1 MYRGG
6 TWLSPLH
13 RMVPLPRSFAADA
26 HGCIMVAGRHGPT
39 EYKVVAQRSAL
50 VARLR
55 SDHLV
60 KRFGPAA
67 GGWTGN
73 APRQGSRL
81 RAPAL
86 RLTALTRPRSQSV
99 SLVIASARGADARS
113 KQERDQS
120 GDVALDN
127 KHPIQGTSRAPLR
140 RPHDGA
146 ALRAGPS
153 CGLPGQALAP
163 ITPKHSQQGAS
174 SSCRQGTSSG
184 RRLTHVRQ
192 SGSDL
197 GYRL

>member
-1 MYRGG
+1 VYRGG
-6 TWLSPLH
+6 TWLSPFH

-26 HGCIMVAGRHGPT
+26 HGCIMVTGRHGPT
-39 EYKVVAQRSAL
+39 EYKVVARRSAL

-55 SDHLV
+55 SDHLL

-73 APRQGSRL
+73 APRQGSRFC
-81 RAPAL
+81 APAL

-140 RPHDGA
+140 LPRVRRCASRGSLLWTTWASPHTRHADRITSPGGQFFVSPWS
-146 ALRAGPS
+146 GP
-153 CGLPGQALAP
+153 
-163 ITPKHSQQGAS
+163 
-174 SSCRQGTSSG
+174 
-184 RRLTHVRQ
+184 
-192 SGSDL
+192 L
-197 GYRL
+197 GVDTLS